1 MSNTE
6 ITVRNMMV
14 NKEKQSDFIEELQNN
29 EILKG
34 CHILRILDSGNYYIY
49 TFKIDFPE
57 QKNELK
63 KIQDEWI

>member
-29 EILKG
+29 EILKV